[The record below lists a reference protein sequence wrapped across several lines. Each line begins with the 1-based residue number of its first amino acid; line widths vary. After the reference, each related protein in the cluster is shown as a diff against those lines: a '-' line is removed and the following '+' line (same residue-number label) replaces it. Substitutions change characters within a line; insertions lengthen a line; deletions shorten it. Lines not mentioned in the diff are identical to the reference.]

1 MYAAAMGHAAAVPLL
16 LLRGADVAARDVAGR
31 SAFDIAATVPPRQE
45 AVRAALRG
53 VRAEE

>member
-16 LLRGADVAARDVAGR
+16 LLRGADVAARDVEGR
-31 SAFDIAATVPPRQE
+31 TAADIAATVPPRQE